1 MDGDVVAL
9 AAILGSFAVAAF
21 ITYSVSRSR
30 ERRAQIQADVQA
42 KLIERFGSATEL
54 VTFLQ
59 SPAGR
64 EFVSGVQSAPII
76 ATRERAI
83 NNFTRALVLTGLGTA
98 FVILWQIGHEGMGF
112 AIPGFILLSIGL
124 ANLIAAIVS
133 MRMARSMDTGADLN
147 STAPRD
153 SF

>member
-1 MDGDVVAL
+1 MGGDIVAL
-9 AAILGSFAVAAF
+9 AAVLGSFAVAAF

-30 ERRAQIQADVQA
+30 ERRAQIQADVQS

-98 FVILWQIGHEGMGF
+98 FVILWQIGDNGMGF

-133 MRMARSMDTGADLN
+133 MKMARSMEGGVDLN
-147 STAPRD
+147 SAAPRD
-153 SF
+153 NF